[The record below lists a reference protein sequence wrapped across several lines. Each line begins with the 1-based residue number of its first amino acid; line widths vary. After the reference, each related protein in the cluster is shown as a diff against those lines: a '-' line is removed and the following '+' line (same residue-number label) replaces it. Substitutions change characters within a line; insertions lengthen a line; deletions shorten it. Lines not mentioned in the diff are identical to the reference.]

1 MTYQST
7 ILVVDDVLRSR
18 GLYEKIM
25 GLQVK
30 DDFGIYNVGF
40 EGGLALYQK
49 KLFQDLTGHLPYTS
63 RSNNFVVY
71 FESKD
76 LDGLEAVIAENGF
89 EFIHRIQVQP
99 WQQRIFRFYD
109 YDGHINE
116 VAEPMDAVIFRLSGE
131 GNTPEKIAE
140 LISYS
145 VDQVNEILQQTIK

>member
-1 MTYQST
+1 MTYLGT
-7 ILVVDDVLRSR
+7 VLVVEDVIRSR

-25 GLQVK
+25 GLKVK

-49 KLFQDLTGHLPYTS
+49 KLFQDLTGNLPYAS
-63 RSNNFVVY
+63 RSNNFVVF
-71 FESKD
+71 FEVRD
-76 LDGLEAVIAENGF
+76 LDDLEVVIAQNGY

-116 VAEPMDAVIFRLSGE
+116 VAEPMDGVILRLSGE
-131 GNTPEKIAE
+131 GNTPERIAE

-145 VDQVNEILQQTIK
+145 VDRVNTILKQSTK

>member
-1 MTYQST
+1 MTYLGT
-7 ILVVDDVLRSR
+7 VLVVDDVLRSR

-25 GLQVK
+25 GLKVK

-49 KLFQDLTGHLPYTS
+49 KLFQDLTGNLPYNS
-63 RSNNFVVY
+63 RSNNFVVF
-71 FESKD
+71 FEVRD
-76 LDGLEAVIAENGF
+76 LEDLEVVIAQNGF

-116 VAEPMDAVIFRLSGE
+116 VAEPMDVVIPRLSRE
-131 GNTPEKIAE
+131 GNSPEKIAE

-145 VDQVNEILQQTIK
+145 VEQVKEVLKQTMK